1 MVVDKRATGWGG
13 TPVSPPDLSEIE
25 AAAER
30 LEDVI
35 VRTPLVPLHSYD
47 AKTDILLKPEILQ
60 PIGSFKVRGV
70 YNWAA
75 CLTEAER
82 KNGLST
88 ISAGNTALALGY
100 TARLFGV
107 TARSFLPDSVP
118 DTRVKAIQSYG
129 MDAVK
134 LPRDDLF
141 RYIFESLWK
150 KEPHSFLNPW
160 GDPNMIAGSGTI
172 GLEIFHDFKAVNTV
186 YVPVGGGG
194 LISGVGSVL
203 KTLKPSVR
211 IIGVQSES
219 CPSLQT
225 SLNAGGPVWINTK
238 PTICHGTT
246 VPFVVDEMFPLL
258 KLVVDDVVLVSE
270 DNVKAVIKRLAIGNK
285 LMVEGSGALSV
296 AAALATPPEKRGQT
310 VCILSGGSLDPEEL
324 TGIVANSTPGCQN
337 T

>member
-1 MVVDKRATGWGG
+1 MGRNTRIPAGSIGNKGCG
-13 TPVSPPDLSEIE
+13 
-25 AAAER
+25 
-30 LEDVI
+30 
-35 VRTPLVPLHSYD
+35 RTPLVPLHSYD

-75 CLTEAER
+75 CLTAEER

-100 TARLFGV
+100 AARLFGV
-107 TARSFLPDSVP
+107 PARSFLPDSVP
-118 DTRVKAIQSYG
+118 NARVEAIQSYG

-134 LPRDDLF
+134 LPREDLF

-150 KEPHSFLNPW
+150 NEPYCFLNPW

-172 GLEIFHDFKAVNTV
+172 GLEIFDDLKTVDTV

-194 LISGVGSVL
+194 LISGVGSTL
-203 KTLKPSVR
+203 KTLKPSVK

-219 CPSLQT
+219 CPALQT
-225 SLNAGGPVWINTK
+225 SLDAGEPVWINTE

-246 VPFVVDEMFPLL
+246 VPFVVDEMFPML
-258 KLVVDDVVLVSE
+258 KQIVDEVVLVSE
-270 DNVKAVIKRLAIGNK
+270 DAVKAAIKRLAIGNK

-296 AAALATPPEKRGQT
+296 AAAMATPSEKRGQT
-310 VCILSGGSLDPEEL
+310 VCILSGGSFDLEEQAE
-324 TGIVANSTPGCQN
+324 IMATPA
-337 T
+337 